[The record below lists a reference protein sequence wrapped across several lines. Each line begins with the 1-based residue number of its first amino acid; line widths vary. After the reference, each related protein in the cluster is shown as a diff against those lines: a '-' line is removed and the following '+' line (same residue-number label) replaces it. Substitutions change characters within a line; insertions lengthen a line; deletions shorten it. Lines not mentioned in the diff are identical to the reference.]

1 MDIRVPR
8 LRARA
13 GAIAGAAVGAMPEAR
28 EPRAP
33 VMGPGA
39 VIGAGSGV
47 QPDDDAARAFRE
59 SSARLAQESA
69 AIDRRIRRQPRL
81 PEGARETPSFPI
93 GPGGVVSPEPAE
105 LGARATGTPYAFV
118 AALTEHESGG
128 DAHARAPTSSAT
140 GHGQFIDS
148 TWLRLMRERGQSYGM
163 GQGPLADLSDDDVL
177 ELRSDP
183 TWSALM
189 IGEYARE
196 NERAM
201 RQRLGR
207 NVREGEVYL
216 GHWLGPEVA
225 ANLIKA
231 AAEDQRR
238 GRRGTS
244 VRAIIGEAAF
254 QANLPVMYSP
264 DAQIDLVDGRFVHR
278 GGGRI
283 LSPSEVIAR
292 QTARFGSRPFF
303 ARERGE

>member
-59 SSARLAQESA
+59 SSARLAQES
-69 AIDRRIRRQPRL
+69 
-81 PEGARETPSFPI
+81 FPI

-140 GHGQFIDS
+140 GHGQFIND
-148 TWLRLMRERGQSYGM
+148 TWLRLMRERGQAYGM